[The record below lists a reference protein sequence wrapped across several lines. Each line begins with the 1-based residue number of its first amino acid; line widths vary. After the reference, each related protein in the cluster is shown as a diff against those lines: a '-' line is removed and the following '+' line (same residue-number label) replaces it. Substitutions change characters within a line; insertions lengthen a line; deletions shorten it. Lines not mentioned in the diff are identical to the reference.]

1 MWWEHRRSDSSSSY
15 EADNRILFPL
25 TKIKGEAFKSIYI
38 YNSRERATLFSRII
52 LRYLTYYRF
61 SEYK

>member
-1 MWWEHRRSDSSSSY
+1 MWWEHRRSDSSSSSSY

-38 YNSRERATLFSRII
+38 YTIAEKELLYLAELFCDI
-52 LRYLTYYRF
+52 
-61 SEYK
+61 